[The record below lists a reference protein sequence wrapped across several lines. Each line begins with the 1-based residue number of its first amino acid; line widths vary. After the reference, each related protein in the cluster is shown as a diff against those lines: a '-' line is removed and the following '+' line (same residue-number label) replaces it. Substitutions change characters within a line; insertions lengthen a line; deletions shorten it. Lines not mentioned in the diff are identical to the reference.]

1 LAANWGLFSQRKR
14 RGAARARR
22 PDSSIVSH
30 TRSGDVASKGDAT
43 GRGSEL
49 PKTPAMAKS
58 LLLRA
63 SCRPVWRPSSL
74 TRYINGRTA
83 SREGNV
89 PTPIVGGLDDN
100 RGKWGEMP
108 SLVVWRWLRGPGLS
122 LSNRAREARTCPRML
137 LRRVSI
143 ASLKI
148 GQDLFDQ
155 PTVANVYAE
164 AKWARPGV
172 GPVALSATATDNNF
186 GVLVGRALTWLS

>member
-1 LAANWGLFSQRKR
+1 MGRNAVTRCLALAS
-14 RGAARARR
+14 GA
-22 PDSSIVSH
+22 
-30 TRSGDVASKGDAT
+30 GGF
-43 GRGSEL
+43 
-49 PKTPAMAKS
+49 
-58 LLLRA
+58 
-63 SCRPVWRPSSL
+63 
-74 TRYINGRTA
+74 RYRT
-83 SREGNV
+83 E
-89 PTPIVGGLDDN
+89 
-100 RGKWGEMP
+100 
-108 SLVVWRWLRGPGLS
+108 
-122 LSNRAREARTCPRML
+122 EARTCPREL